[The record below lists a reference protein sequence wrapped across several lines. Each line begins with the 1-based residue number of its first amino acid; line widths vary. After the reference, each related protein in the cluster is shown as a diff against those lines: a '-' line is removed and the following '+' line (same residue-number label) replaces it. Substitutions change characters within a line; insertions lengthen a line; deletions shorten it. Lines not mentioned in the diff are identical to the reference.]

1 VNANGRRKVAP
12 KIERETFSRI
22 NTRRPSVSICVRDRR
37 VRFYPSLGD
46 SRRWRWW
53 RSNGFW
59 RESNANVGGLDIS
72 DATFGA
78 FGTRPIILTLAAPQQ
93 VVWTD
98 VFSRTVRKRF
108 NRFVRKRLCT
118 HTHTRHVWVVPVWA
132 RREPIHT
139 TFVLRSVDTRRFSSL
154 RDVPSSCHTRPPDE
168 FPNIYRPYTTSFMG
182 DIRGPKVNRNA
193 YGRPSVVPSTYI
205 LVYARTTET
214 NDF

>member
-1 VNANGRRKVAP
+1 MGISGVRKTIGPPPRKRVNANGRRKIAP

-78 FGTRPIILTLAAPQQ
+78 FGTWPIILTLAAPQQ

-118 HTHTRHVWVVPVWA
+118 HTHTHTTRLGCTCVGPPRTYTHHVRSTIRRHASFFQFTRCSVVVSHASA
-132 RREPIHT
+132 RRI
-139 TFVLRSVDTRRFSSL
+139 S
-154 RDVPSSCHTRPPDE
+154 
-168 FPNIYRPYTTSFMG
+168 
-182 DIRGPKVNRNA
+182 
-193 YGRPSVVPSTYI
+193 
-205 LVYARTTET
+205 
-214 NDF
+214 